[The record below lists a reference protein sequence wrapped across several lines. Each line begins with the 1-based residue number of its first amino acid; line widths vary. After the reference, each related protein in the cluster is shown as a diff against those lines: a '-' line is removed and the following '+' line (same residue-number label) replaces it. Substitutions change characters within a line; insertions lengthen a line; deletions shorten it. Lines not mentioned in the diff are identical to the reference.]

1 MGFDEIKWLP
11 NEGMQAEIDEV
22 NKVID
27 MDYPFENV
35 FVGIDYT
42 FIDLKPIFVFQILL
56 LGVVM
61 KTNLSGTLE
70 KSLAFLTVN

>member
-1 MGFDEIKWLP
+1 MGLDEIKRLP
-11 NEGMQAEIDEV
+11 SEGMQAEIDKV
-22 NKVID
+22 NEVID

-42 FIDLKPIFVFQILL
+42 FIDLKPIFIFQILL

-61 KTNLSGTLE
+61 KTHLSGTLE
-70 KSLAFLTVN
+70 KSLTLLTVN